1 MRVKLSYSVDADEV
15 RPEAAFLLANLGPKL
30 TEAIAL
36 FNSIINNLREEEF
49 DDESFT
55 TEIDK
60 LRRSLALVDLR
71 LSEVEQIS
79 LGYAE
84 YQEHGGDFDTLQA
97 EVEVPEREEE

>member
-55 TEIDK
+55 TEVDK

-84 YQEHGGDFDTLQA
+84 YQEHGGDLDTLQP
-97 EVEVPEREEE
+97 EVEAPEREEE